1 MSECVS
7 ASIKDS
13 ACFVLLRPQSGWL
26 KNVPSADPE
35 QLDHRLEGKD
45 GGEDV
50 VHGLI
55 RCHKHVALAEV
66 TALSKN
72 QRRQ

>member
-1 MSECVS
+1 
-7 ASIKDS
+7 
-13 ACFVLLRPQSGWL
+13 L